1 MSDIKYRADVDGL
14 RAVAVLVVLFFH
26 AGYSGFDG
34 GFVGVDV
41 FFVISGFLITSL
53 ILKELDSDS
62 FSIIQFYERRFR
74 RILPAMFVAT
84 VVTAIIAWFILLP
97 PDFTSFGKSAAALA
111 GFSSNFFFWKQTS
124 GYFAEAAEQMPL
136 LHTWSLAVEEQFYI
150 FFPLILVLFFKFFPR
165 HLGRLILALTIV
177 SLGLRIWSENY
188 PETAFY
194 MLHTRGWELMLG
206 ALLAVGKRTTATARQ
221 SSHLLQEVA
230 GIGGILAIFVA
241 VTLYDVEAIVSRL
254 PVSNT
259 LAAQFLASVGAFF
272 VIWANTA
279 GGGRT
284 TLTGKFLSLKP
295 CVTIGLISYSLY
307 LWHWPALVF
316 AKYLTADEKL
326 GPGTATL
333 MLLLSVAGAILT
345 YWLVEQPFRRRQI
358 FAERKPLFTAS
369 FAQLLIVAVIGAGIA
384 YGAQGAPSRFPA
396 AAIAYLNTGEN
407 IIHNPGFELSD
418 EKIGN
423 RKMQGIGKSTTG
435 SPDFLLWGDSHADML
450 VPVLDELA
458 TAHGLTGWYTAYASN
473 PPLLGAYVYKKNK
486 RSDVRKEFNDALFR
500 LVKEKQIKTVILSAY
515 WAKYSTDREDGGYI
529 LSRNA
534 TERNRIFEESFAE
547 TINFFRENGVDLW
560 IIKDVPS
567 YSYNVSHALA
577 KNAIYGDINR
587 VSQPLTEHNQ
597 RMELM
602 NRLLTEARYDGL
614 NFPDPAEVLCKSG
627 MCITRL
633 EGKSLYIDSN
643 HLSPPGIRLLKD
655 LLTPVFVMAL
665 DKKNLKKPA
674 ELLISSRQ

>member
-53 ILKELDSDS
+53 ILKELDNKC

-74 RILPAMFVAT
+74 RILPAMFVTT
-84 VVTAIIAWFILLP
+84 VLTAIIAWFILLP
-97 PDFTSFGKSAAALA
+97 PDFVSFGKSAAALA
-111 GFSSNFFFWKQTS
+111 GFSSNVYFWKQTS
-124 GYFAEAAEQMPL
+124 GYFGEAAELMPL

-165 HLGRLILALTIV
+165 HLGRLILILTIV
-177 SLGLRIWSENY
+177 SLSLRIWSENY

-206 ALLAVGKRTTATARQ
+206 ALLSVGKRTTATARH
-221 SSHLLQEVA
+221 SSHLLQEIA
-230 GIGGILAIFVA
+230 GIGGMVAIFAA
-241 VTLYDVEAIVSRL
+241 VILYDVEAIVTLL
-254 PVSNT
+254 PLSNT
-259 LAAQFLASVGAFF
+259 LTAQFLASTGAFF
-272 VIWANTA
+272 VIWGNTA

-284 TLTGKFLSLKP
+284 TLTGKLLSLKP
-295 CVTIGLISYSLY
+295 CVAVGLISYSLY

-326 GPGTATL
+326 GLSTATL

-345 YWLVEQPFRRRQI
+345 YLFVEQPFRRRQI
-358 FAERKPLFTAS
+358 FTERQPLFIAS
-369 FAQLLIVAVIGAGIA
+369 FAQLLILAVIGAGIA
-384 YGAQGAPSRFPA
+384 YGAKGAPSRFPDS
-396 AAIAYLNTGEN
+396 AIAYLNTSEN
-407 IIHNPGFELSD
+407 IIHNPGFELS
-418 EKIGN
+418 EGKIGK
-423 RKMQGIGKSTTG
+423 RQIQGIGKSSNG
-435 SPDFLLWGDSHADML
+435 VPDFLLWGDSHADML

-458 TAHGLTGWYTAYASN
+458 KAYGLTGWYTAYASN
-473 PPLLGAYVYKKNK
+473 PPLLGTYVYKKNK
-486 RSDVRKEFNDALFR
+486 RSDVRKEFNDAMFR
-500 LVKEKQIKTVILSAY
+500 LVIEKQIKTVILSAF

-529 LSRNA
+529 LSRNTA
-534 TERNRIFEESFAE
+534 ERNHIFEESLVD
-547 TINFFRENGVDLW
+547 TINFFRDNGVDLW

-577 KNAIYGDINR
+577 KNAIYGNINK

-602 NRLLTEARYDGL
+602 NRLLKEARHDGL
-614 NFPDPAEVLCKSG
+614 YFPDPAEVLCKSG
-627 MCITRL
+627 ACITRL
-633 EGKSLYIDSN
+633 EGKSLYIDGN
-643 HLSPPGIRLLKD
+643 HLSRPGVMLLRD
-655 LLTPVFVMAL
+655 LLTPLFLGAL
-665 DKKNLKKPA
+665 DKKNKTY
-674 ELLISSRQ
+674 RQNS